1 MQEVALPETPSRQFF
16 TPKRK
21 ASNSLMKVSTARN
34 VSVEKV
40 VEEQEVNAV
49 ILPRKDP
56 VIRKSPGNRAN
67 NSRTPMGKVIKAG
80 GKEDAVRMRQCYVNI
95 SKGML
100 IASLFLYFF
109 PSTTIVKLRERK
121 GKRVDSGSRLS
132 IVNCRF
138 LIVDCRFI

>member
-1 MQEVALPETPSRQFF
+1 
-16 TPKRK
+16 
-21 ASNSLMKVSTARN
+21 MKVSTARN

-80 GKEDAVRMRQCYVNI
+80 GKEDAVRMRQCYVKI

-100 IASLFLYFF
+100 IASLFHCLSFYAKALHGCR
-109 PSTTIVKLRERK
+109 SRAQLR
-121 GKRVDSGSRLS
+121 
-132 IVNCRF
+132 C
-138 LIVDCRFI
+138 CW